1 MKKVL
6 MVLGLIFCMA
16 SPAMAGDV
24 KISGAVELQYRNSS
38 DNYAAKGNDDFK
50 ANELYIKVSKEVV
63 DNVEAMIK
71 IDGADLESKTGSSS
85 THKAIEE
92 AQVIFK
98 NVANQPLTLIF
109 GKDEMPFGQ
118 DYEKFLL
125 DSRTHGFEID
135 KVLGAHGIYKAKGF
149 GSIALA
155 FFERAPKESAGT
167 STDRDTA
174 LTDSFTVKVEA
185 DKFVENLS
193 VEASY
198 AKIGKDEL
206 VATEVD
212 ESRIS
217 AGAKFKVADLTIHS
231 EYSTFSDYK
240 NVDNNDLDVIHVG
253 ADYKI
258 GSVLLKARH
267 EMSDDDVDNNND
279 EENRTAVGVSYYFNK
294 KAFVTAELEKVSYD
308 GTNPDEDE
316 FLLGAKFKF

>member
-1 MKKVL
+1 MKKMLVAI
-6 MVLGLIFCMA
+6 GIIFCMA
-16 SPAMAGDV
+16 SPSMAGDV
-24 KISGAVELQYRNSS
+24 KISGAVELQYLKSS
-38 DNYAAKGNDDFK
+38 DHYGSKGDDDFK
-50 ANELYIKVSKEVV
+50 ANELYVKVSKEVAN
-63 DNVEAMIK
+63 NVEAMIK

-92 AQVIFK
+92 AQIIFK
-98 NVANQPLTLIF
+98 NVANQPLTLIL

-135 KVLGAHGIYKAKGF
+135 KVLGAHGIYKAEGF
-149 GSIALA
+149 GSIALG
-155 FFERAPKESAGT
+155 FFERAPKESGGS

-174 LTDSFTVKVEA
+174 LTDSFAVKVKA

-198 AKIGKDEL
+198 AKTGKDEL

-212 ESRIS
+212 EDRMSV
-217 AGAKFKVADLTIHS
+217 GAKLKVADATIHA
-231 EYSTFSDYK
+231 EYTSFSDFE
-240 NVDNNDLDVIHVG
+240 NVEKSDLDVIQVG

-258 GSVLLKARH
+258 GNVLLKVRH

-279 EENRTAVGVSYYFNK
+279 EENRTAAGISYYFSK
-294 KAFVTAELEKVSYD
+294 KALVAVEWEKVSYD
-308 GTNPDEDE
+308 GAADDEDE
-316 FLLGAKFKF
+316 LLLGASFKF